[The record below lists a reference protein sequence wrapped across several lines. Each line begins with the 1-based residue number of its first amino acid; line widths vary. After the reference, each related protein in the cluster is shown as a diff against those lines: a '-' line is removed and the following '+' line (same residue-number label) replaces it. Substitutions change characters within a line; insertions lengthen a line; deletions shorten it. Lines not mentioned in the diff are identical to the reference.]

1 MKLVF
6 ATNNSHK
13 LQECRSILPSEVELI
28 SLNQLGFAQEIAETG
43 ATLEENSLLK
53 AKTVYDWILRGESSI
68 PLTDITGVFAD
79 DTGLEIA
86 ALGGAP
92 GVLTARW
99 AGEPPCDGENRR
111 KALMALQYEENRS
124 ARFRTVI
131 TLIRDG
137 SVERVEGVVQGKIAS
152 EEQGINGFGYDSI
165 FIPNDYHQTFAELS
179 ATIKNTISH
188 RARAMRA
195 LCQIL

>member
-13 LQECRSILPSEVELI
+13 LQECRSILPPYVELI
-28 SLNQLGFAQEIAETG
+28 SLNQLGFVQEIAEIGT
-43 ATLEENSLLK
+43 TLEENSLLK
-53 AKTVYDWILRGESSI
+53 AKTVYDWILQGESSI
-68 PLTDITGVFAD
+68 PLTDIAGVFAD
-79 DTGLEIA
+79 DTGLEIT

-92 GVLTARW
+92 GVFTARW
-99 AGEPPCDGENRR
+99 AGEPPCDSNNRR
-111 KALMALQYEENRS
+111 KALMALRGEENRS

-137 SVERVEGVVQGKIAS
+137 RVERVDGVVQGKIAFA
-152 EEQGINGFGYDSI
+152 EQGMNGFGYDSI
-165 FIPNDYHQTFAELS
+165 FIPEDYHQTFAELS
-179 ATIKNTISH
+179 AIIKNTISH
-188 RARAMRA
+188 RARALWA